1 MVTKSVQKSLE
12 LIFDFGSP
20 NAYLSMKALPELLE
34 RTGAD
39 LVITPC
45 LLGGIFKATG
55 NKAPMIQY
63 ADAPAKLA
71 YANLEMQ
78 RFIEKHALTKF
89 RINPHFP
96 INTLIVM
103 RGAIVAADE
112 GVLDDYV
119 DAVNRAM
126 WEDGMK
132 MDDPAVIEPF
142 LSANGFDG
150 AALLA
155 RTQEPEIKTRLVA
168 KTEAAVARGV
178 FGIPTF
184 FVGDA
189 MYFGKDRL
197 GQVEEAL
204 TTA

>member
-1 MVTKSVQKSLE
+1 MTKTLE

-20 NAYLSMKALPELLE
+20 NAYLCRKALPELLD

-39 LVITPC
+39 LTITPC

-55 NKAPMIQY
+55 NKAPMVQY

-71 YANLEMQ
+71 YENLEMR
-78 RFIEKHALTKF
+78 RFIERHGLTKF

-96 INTLIVM
+96 VNTLTIM
-103 RGAIVAADE
+103 RGAIVAEDE

-126 WEDGMK
+126 WEEGLK
-132 MDDPAVIEPF
+132 MDDPEVIAAY

-150 AALLA
+150 PALLA
-155 RTQEPEIKTRLVA
+155 RTQEPAIKA
-168 KTEAAVARGV
+168 KLAQNTEAAVARGA

-184 FVGDA
+184 FVRDE
-189 MYFGKDRL
+189 MFFGKDRL
-197 GQVEEAL
+197 AQVEEAL
-204 TTA
+204 G

>member
-1 MVTKSVQKSLE
+1 MVTKTLE

-20 NAYLSMKALPELLE
+20 NAYLAMKALPELLD

-39 LVITPC
+39 LLITPC
-45 LLGGIFKATG
+45 LLGGVFKATG

-71 YANLEMQ
+71 YENLEMR
-78 RFIEKHALTKF
+78 RFVEKHGLGKF
-89 RINPHFP
+89 RLNPHFP
-96 INTLIVM
+96 INTLTIM
-103 RGAIVAADE
+103 RGAIVADAE

-126 WEDGMK
+126 WEDGLK
-132 MDDPAVIEPF
+132 MDDADIVATF

-150 AALLA
+150 PALLA
-155 RTQEPEIKTRLVA
+155 RTQEPEIKAKLVA
-168 KTEAAVARGV
+168 NTEVAVARGV

-189 MYFGKDRL
+189 MFFGKDRL

-204 TTA
+204 A

>member
-1 MVTKSVQKSLE
+1 MTKTLE
-12 LIFDFGSP
+12 LILDFGSP
-20 NAYLSMKALPELLE
+20 NAYLAMKALPDLLD
-34 RTGAD
+34 RSGAD

-55 NKAPMIQY
+55 NKAPMVQY

-71 YANLEMQ
+71 YENLEMR
-78 RFIEKHALTKF
+78 RFIERHGLTKF

-96 INTLIVM
+96 VNTLTIM
-103 RGAIVAADE
+103 RGAIVAEDE
-112 GVLDDYV
+112 GNLDDYV

-126 WEDGMK
+126 WEKGLK
-132 MDDPAVIEPF
+132 MDDPDVIATL

-150 AALLA
+150 SALVA
-155 RTQEPEIKTRLVA
+155 RTQEPEIKARLA
-168 KTEAAVARGV
+168 QNTEAAVARGV

-184 FVGDA
+184 FVGEE
-189 MYFGKDRL
+189 MFFGKDRL

-204 TTA
+204 LEAG